1 MSKQLT
7 NEDLMKNS
15 MNYSP
20 YGALCQAFIMQGL
33 ESFCDEVIANKKQ
46 MIDEEE
52 EMMLQNRIPIVSVKG
67 WVGIAED
74 IKQRIRFFYDQ
85 GKLKY

>member
-1 MSKQLT
+1 MKKQLT
-7 NEDLMKNS
+7 NEDLMKNL

-33 ESFCDEVIANKKQ
+33 ETFCDHVISEKEK
-46 MIDEEE
+46 MIKDEE

-74 IKQRIRFFYDQ
+74 IKERIRFFYDE

>member
-7 NEDLMKNS
+7 NEDLIKNL

-20 YGALCQAFIMQGL
+20 YGGLCQAFIMQGL
-33 ESFCDEVIANKKQ
+33 ETFCDEVISRKEE
-46 MIDEEE
+46 MIKEEE
-52 EMMLQNRIPIVSVKG
+52 EMMLENRIPIVSVKG

-74 IKQRIRFFYDQ
+74 IKERIRFFYDQ